1 LVINYRGAIM
11 SIWDYLYILAI
22 PLFGWM
28 TFLIIRGNFQRKF
41 NENGERLDLI
51 EKEKEENEKNT
62 I

>member
-1 LVINYRGAIM
+1 M
-11 SIWDYLYILAI
+11 SIWDYLYMLAI

-41 NENGERLDLI
+41 NKNGERLDLI
-51 EKEKEENEKNT
+51 EKEKEENEKNS